1 MLDHAPNAA
10 IPEDIRKQFQ
20 QNEDGRVLFFSTTPQ
35 ERHQPLQPGAAVGHS
50 VKYTAAKLRRQLLEK
65 KRQVEEEQKLS
76 EDAMIKRLKTEE
88 DGKTFQKSVKE
99 MTDDAL
105 RALIKQMDEG
115 TDQIWKNIFGKDWEA
130 GKTMEMQRLHERQS
144 EAAKKEDE
152 LAESRRKRAEREKVL
167 MKRDAGPYLDDYD
180 PRY

>member
-35 ERHQPLQPGAAVGHS
+35 EKYQSLQPGAAVGHS
-50 VKYTAAKLRRQLLEK
+50 VKYIAAKLRRQLLEK
-65 KRQVEEEQKLS
+65 KRKAEEEQKLL
-76 EDAMIKRLKTEE
+76 ENAGTKRMKMDEE
-88 DGKTFQKSVKE
+88 GKTFQKSVKE
-99 MTDDAL
+99 MTDNAL
-105 RALIKQMDEG
+105 MALIKQMDEG
-115 TDQIWKNIFGKDWEA
+115 TDQIWKSIYGNDWEA
-130 GKTMEMQRLHERQS
+130 GKAMEMQRLHERQM
-144 EAAKKEDE
+144 EAAKNEAE
-152 LAESRRKRAEREKVL
+152 LADSKRKRAESEKIV